1 MPYIGLG
8 FFALI
13 FLEGA
18 VFFALLPALGLL
30 KILIL
35 WILAG
40 LAGGFIIRT
49 QGLALLLNAHQSMR
63 GGVLDAQRLF
73 SDLAVILAGVFLIIP
88 GFLSDLIALY
98 LLLPRLLR
106 GKLRRPEGTLPENLY
121 RSPASS
127 ASDQGIIDAEYTVI
141 DVRDEPKR

>member
-8 FFALI
+8 FFTLV

-18 VFFALLPALGLL
+18 VFFALLPSLGLL
-30 KILIL
+30 KILLL
-35 WILAG
+35 WVLAG

-63 GGVLDAQRLF
+63 GGVLDAQGLF
-73 SDLAVILAGVFLIIP
+73 SDLAVILAGIFLIIP

-106 GKLRRPEGTLPENLY
+106 GRLRNPDGTVPEKLY
-121 RSPASS
+121 RPPVSP
-127 ASDQGIIDAEYTVI
+127 ASDQGVIDVEYTVI

>member
-8 FFALI
+8 FFILI

-18 VFFALLPALGLL
+18 IFFALLPSLGFL
-30 KILIL
+30 KILLL
-35 WILAG
+35 WILSG
-40 LAGGFIIRT
+40 LAGGYIIRA

-63 GGVLDAQRLF
+63 GGVLDGPRLF
-73 SDLAVILAGVFLIIP
+73 SDLAIILAGVLLILP

-106 GKLRRPEGTLPENLY
+106 GKLHRPESTPPENPY
-121 RSPASS
+121 RGTS
-127 ASDQGIIDAEYTVI
+127 APETDQTVIDAEYTVI
-141 DVRDEPKR
+141 DVQDEQRR